1 MYIYRVIK
9 IKEESSCFVYLMYIV
24 DINEKFM
31 SKAVQTVKWPQQQN
45 IFYYFVA
52 LNQIS
57 LIYISV
63 LHISLFCLQPFQ
75 DTIGTAV
82 NSHAVSDDDAYG
94 YITEEEL
101 VTDND
106 ESSELIPMSTSES
119 RSLDESEDSTIER
132 VTESL
137 SSGK

>member
-1 MYIYRVIK
+1 
-9 IKEESSCFVYLMYIV
+9 MYIV

-82 NSHAVSDDDAYG
+82 YPHAVSDDDTYG
-94 YITEEEL
+94 HITEEEL
-101 VTDND
+101 VTEND
-106 ESSELIPMSTSES
+106 DSSELIPMSTSES
-119 RSLDESEDSTIER
+119 RSLDESEDRTIES

>member
-52 LNQIS
+52 LNMIVEMDGIIDCNSYSGTLS
-57 LIYISV
+57 LCTHAFIPI
-63 LHISLFCLQPFQ
+63 FCEP
-75 DTIGTAV
+75 
-82 NSHAVSDDDAYG
+82 
-94 YITEEEL
+94 
-101 VTDND
+101 
-106 ESSELIPMSTSES
+106 
-119 RSLDESEDSTIER
+119 
-132 VTESL
+132 
-137 SSGK
+137 GK

>member
-1 MYIYRVIK
+1 
-9 IKEESSCFVYLMYIV
+9 MYIV

-31 SKAVQTVKWPQQQN
+31 SKAVQTVKWPQQQH

-75 DTIGTAV
+75 DTIGTAL
-82 NSHAVSDDDAYG
+82 NPPAVSDDDTYG
-94 YITEEEL
+94 YITEEL

-119 RSLDESEDSTIER
+119 RSLDESEDRTIES

>member
-1 MYIYRVIK
+1 
-9 IKEESSCFVYLMYIV
+9 MYIV

-31 SKAVQTVKWPQQQN
+31 SKGVQTVKWPQQQN
-45 IFYYFVA
+45 IFYYFVV

-63 LHISLFCLQPFQ
+63 LHISLFSLQPFQ

-82 NSHAVSDDDAYG
+82 NPPAVSDDDTDG

-106 ESSELIPMSTSES
+106 ESSELIPMSSSVS
-119 RSLDESEDSTIER
+119 RSFDESEDRTIES

-137 SSGK
+137 SSGN

>member
-1 MYIYRVIK
+1 
-9 IKEESSCFVYLMYIV
+9 MYIV

-63 LHISLFCLQPFQ
+63 LHI
-75 DTIGTAV
+75 
-82 NSHAVSDDDAYG
+82 
-94 YITEEEL
+94 
-101 VTDND
+101 
-106 ESSELIPMSTSES
+106 
-119 RSLDESEDSTIER
+119 
-132 VTESL
+132 L
-137 SSGK
+137 SSTLPGYNWNCSEPSCSQ